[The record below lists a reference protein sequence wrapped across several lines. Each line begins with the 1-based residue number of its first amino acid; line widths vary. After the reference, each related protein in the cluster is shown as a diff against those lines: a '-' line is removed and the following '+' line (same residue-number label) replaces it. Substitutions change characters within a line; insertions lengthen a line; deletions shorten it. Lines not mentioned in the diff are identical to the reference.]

1 MLKKC
6 MTAILS
12 FDVCFLGFSWQIF
25 MFTLY
30 YDFEYHYLSISLR
43 IFLCQ
48 SFLHSGVSF
57 RIFAVDCLL
66 DDRDSFQGGS
76 SFSFEGYWILKSRLL
91 VRLLNLP
98 SRLAWLVCWK
108 AYNFLT
114 NLMHQP
120 LFIIRIL
127 TSFYFSQI
135 QIDWILVIGF
145 QQGKI
150 NQNRHILLNVS
161 QGDVIVECNWS
172 TYFISL

>member
-1 MLKKC
+1 M
-6 MTAILS
+6 ILS
-12 FDVCFLGFSWQIF
+12 TITCPSLLGFFFVSLFCI
-25 MFTLY
+25 L
-30 YDFEYHYLSISLR
+30 EYPSG
-43 IFLCQ
+43 FLVCTVCWMMGIA
-48 SFLHSGVSF
+48 S
-57 RIFAVDCLL
+57 R
-66 DDRDSFQGGS
+66 GGS
-76 SFSFEGYWILKSRLL
+76 SFSFEGYWISKSRLL

-98 SRLAWLVCWK
+98 SGLAWLVCWK

-145 QQGKI
+145 QQGEI